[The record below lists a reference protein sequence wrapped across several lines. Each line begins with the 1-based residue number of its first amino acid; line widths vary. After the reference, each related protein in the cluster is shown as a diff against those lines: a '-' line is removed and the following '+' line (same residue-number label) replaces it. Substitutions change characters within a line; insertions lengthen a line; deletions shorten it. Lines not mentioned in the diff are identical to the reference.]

1 MNKTSKN
8 LEYMGKQDRRNMI
21 RSEFVPTFA
30 AIRTACPRGT
40 GQSRKV
46 ILLQKKSNS
55 CKQNCP
61 AQAE

>member
-21 RSEFVPTFA
+21 RSEFDPMLA

-40 GQSRKV
+40 EHSRKE
-46 ILLQKKSNS
+46 IFLQKKSN
-55 CKQNCP
+55 CCQQNCP
-61 AQAE
+61 VQAE